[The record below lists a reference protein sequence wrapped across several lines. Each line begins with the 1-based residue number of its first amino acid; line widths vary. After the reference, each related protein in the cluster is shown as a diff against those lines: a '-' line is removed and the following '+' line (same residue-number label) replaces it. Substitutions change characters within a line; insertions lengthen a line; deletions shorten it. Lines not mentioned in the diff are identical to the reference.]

1 MQLHTYPPKYSRG
14 SQSWKYNKTFLFFF
28 YHNFFFFSVSYLSAF
43 LSLSGALQDSICRW
57 YAAAFGAACL
67 PYRHLVSLVLLL
79 FPLFYFFSVC
89 VFLGAVSFA
98 SNQSPCQPI
107 DDDFVF
113 HDKRITI
120 SLMTPAP
127 QRDNSGWPAFKRSKT
142 FWAAI
147 TYFKRAYAQLCSS
160 RKKNARGTVPS
171 RDERLF
177 SGRKKK

>member
-43 LSLSGALQDSICRW
+43 LSLSLRRSPRFHLPLVRCCVRR
-57 YAAAFGAACL
+57 CL
-67 PYRHLVSLVLLL
+67 ITISASCFSCFIIISPLL
-79 FPLFYFFSVC
+79 FFLRVCLF
-89 VFLGAVSFA
+89 GAVSFA

-127 QRDNSGWPAFKRSKT
+127 QRDNSGWPAFKRSKA

-160 RKKNARGTVPS
+160 RKK
-171 RDERLF
+171 
-177 SGRKKK
+177 KKKKKERERNSPEPR

>member
-67 PYRHLVSLVLLL
+67 PYRHLVSLVLLS

-89 VFLGAVSFA
+89 VFFGGCLFCIQSVAVSTDRRRFCLSRQTNNNFSHDPRSA
-98 SNQSPCQPI
+98 ERQLRLARVQTLQSI
-107 DDDFVF
+107 LGGNYVF
-113 HDKRITI
+113 
-120 SLMTPAP
+120 
-127 QRDNSGWPAFKRSKT
+127 
-142 FWAAI
+142 
-147 TYFKRAYAQLCSS
+147 
-160 RKKNARGTVPS
+160 
-171 RDERLF
+171 
-177 SGRKKK
+177 